1 MAFIPINQ
9 YRAATAAEVRE
20 LDRAA
25 IEDYGVPG
33 AVLMEN
39 AGVAVVEAAVG
50 MTGPAS
56 DPLVVLLCGKGNNGG
71 DGYVIARHLHNRG
84 YGVRVFLTHAPDEIG
99 GDARVNLDI
108 IRKMSGIPRTVISAG
123 PAWADLENSLA
134 EADLIIDAL
143 LGTGLQSNVREPFDS
158 LIQLINGA
166 SKPTLS
172 VDIPSGLSADTGQ
185 TMGHCVRA
193 TRTVTFALVKKG
205 LLMGGGPERSGELLL
220 AEIGIPIELLARYEP

>member
-50 MTGPAS
+50 MVGPPS
-56 DPLVVLLCGKGNNGG
+56 DSLVVLLCGKGNNGG
-71 DGYVIARHLHNRG
+71 DGHVIARHLHNRG
-84 YGVRVFLTHAPDEIG
+84 YRVQVFLTHAPQEIE
-99 GDARVNLDI
+99 GDARINLGI
-108 IRKMSGIPRTVISAG
+108 VRKTSGIPLTVISG
-123 PAWADLENSLA
+123 RSAWAELENSLA
-134 EADLIIDAL
+134 EAGLIIDAL